1 MGQENDVASP
11 PVSPFRPL
19 EQTQARTPLAR
30 MRLKRGV
37 TQKQMWEATGIS
49 RSAYMRMERG
59 THPNPPIRYV
69 ANCAIALGCD
79 IEDLI
84 QDEWREWWV
93 RAPGHE
99 PAAPPDRRE
108 FWGENDA

>member
-1 MGQENDVASP
+1 MNEVACP
-11 PVSPFRPL
+11 PVTPFRPL
-19 EQTQARTPLAR
+19 EQTKARTPLAR
-30 MRLKRGV
+30 MRLKRRV

-59 THPNPPIRYV
+59 EHPNPPIRYI

-79 IEDLI
+79 IEELI

-99 PAAPPDRRE
+99 PAAPPTAEE
-108 FWGENDA
+108 FWGEDDG